1 MENISSHGLKTRGS
15 YIMYVTTYNAIFL
28 KDFSSHGG
36 SFFKYSVGFEK
47 YQNKLAKNINTAHET
62 KK

>member
-1 MENISSHGLKTRGS
+1 
-15 YIMYVTTYNAIFL
+15 MYVTTYNAIFL

-47 YQNKLAKNINTAHET
+47 YPNKLAKKYKYSTWNEEIN
-62 KK
+62 

>member
-1 MENISSHGLKTRGS
+1 
-15 YIMYVTTYNAIFL
+15 MYVTTYNAIFL

-47 YQNKLAKNINTAHET
+47 YPNKLAKNINTAHET